1 MKRLFLNKKTMFDEE
16 IHSNSEGENET
27 YEDFKFR
34 QAVKELA
41 EVIAGSIADFLD
53 DDEWDESNWDT
64 K

>member
-1 MKRLFLNKKTMFDEE
+1 MFDEE
-16 IHSNSEGENET
+16 IHSNSEWENET

-53 DDEWDESNWDT
+53 DDEENGNNWDT

>member
-1 MKRLFLNKKTMFDEE
+1 MFDEE
-16 IHSNSEGENET
+16 IHSNSEWENKT

-41 EVIAGSIADFLD
+41 GVIAESITDFLD
-53 DDEWDESNWDT
+53 DDEWDESNWNT